1 MEDATSDYAA
11 FAEAVVFL
19 SYFKELKDPRQQ
31 GKVTYPLDE
40 ILLLCLLAVLAGAET
55 FVDIAL
61 HRERIAAGGN
71 RQRAE
76 RATPHDGLCVHALA
90 RAIDAALRENRDRR
104 RYAHLII
111 PGGPD
116 IKAPR

>member
-11 FAEAVVFL
+11 LAEAVVFL

-55 FVDIAL
+55 FVDIAPVWL
-61 HRERIAAGGN
+61 QE
-71 RQRAE
+71 
-76 RATPHDGLCVHALA
+76 A
-90 RAIDAALRENRDRR
+90 RAS
-104 RYAHLII
+104 
-111 PGGPD
+111 
-116 IKAPR
+116 APLPSVQGRHASARSSR